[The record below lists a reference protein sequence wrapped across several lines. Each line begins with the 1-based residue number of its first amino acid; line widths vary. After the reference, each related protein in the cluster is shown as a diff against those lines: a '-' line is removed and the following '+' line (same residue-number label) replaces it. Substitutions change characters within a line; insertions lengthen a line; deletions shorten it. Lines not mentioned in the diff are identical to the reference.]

1 MSCSRARRA
10 RPGASESHRCC
21 PGSSRRAPL
30 RGQRACAQYRR
41 TPRISSTDTPKSFKE
56 TAARRR
62 QWDTSTAH
70 NEHDVSGQIQA
81 RQPASSDRI
90 GVWRAGTYQV
100 LTVCHAPCIG
110 LSQKD
115 GRRSACRTRL
125 RPRGGRPACGVWLT
139 SHGRST
145 RLRHAAD
152 CGSGEAEFRSGSL
165 QIGVLL
171 PGRCTSATAPHVRVL
186 PAHTIIRF
194 EIRGFSVELPT
205 YALSRAG
212 LDPQTPR

>member
-1 MSCSRARRA
+1 MCKHRRCPIARLDPHDHLLRHVFRRRA
-10 RPGASESHRCC
+10 A
-21 PGSSRRAPL
+21 
-30 RGQRACAQYRR
+30 ACAEVGNWA
-41 TPRISSTDTPKSFKE
+41 I
-56 TAARRR
+56 
-62 QWDTSTAH
+62 
-70 NEHDVSGQIQA
+70 I
-81 RQPASSDRI
+81 DRV

-125 RPRGGRPACGVWLT
+125 RPRGGRPACGMWLT

-194 EIRGFSVELPT
+194 EIRGFSD
-205 YALSRAG
+205 LSEWSCPLMPRACG
-212 LDPQTPR
+212 ECNG